1 MPAKRRSYPMAA
13 HFLSAE
19 GMINWIS
26 DKERR
31 MDFNLYF
38 KSRQGEIINLLK
50 ELVQRESPT
59 SDKKAVDACSAYLAE
74 HFRKTGCRV
83 TRIPQK
89 TVGDFHLIEYP
100 AKPDRDLDGEILIL
114 THADTVW
121 PVGRIAK
128 MPFYISGEK
137 IFGPGVLDMK
147 AGLALAAL
155 ALRTLNALNIRPSKK
170 ITIFVNSAEETG
182 CDEARDL
189 IVKQAKRA
197 DKVLCLEPAL
207 PGGALKVQRKGRLC
221 VRLEASGRSA
231 HGGSPDKGV
240 NAIEELLLQLRK
252 VARLKSKEISV
263 NLGLIGGGEKANVVP
278 DKAWAVCDIRFWD
291 SAQKAKVLAALRK
304 LEPQTRGAKV
314 RFVVESLTPPMEK
327 TKASARLFQDA
338 KDIAAGLGL
347 ALESGKTGG
356 GSDASIA
363 AGLGIPTL
371 DGLGPDGDGIH
382 ADHEHVLLPSL
393 VQRAALLVALL
404 QRL

>member
-1 MPAKRRSYPMAA
+1 
-13 HFLSAE
+13 
-19 GMINWIS
+19 
-26 DKERR
+26 
-31 MDFNLYF
+31 MDFNHYF
-38 KSRQGEIINLLK
+38 KSRQGEIVNLLK

-59 SDKKAVDACSAYLAE
+59 SDKTAVDACSAFLAD

-89 TVGDFHLIEYP
+89 TVGDFHLVEYP
-100 AKPDRDLDGEILIL
+100 GKADRDLDGEILVL
-114 THADTVW
+114 VHADTVW
-121 PVGRIAK
+121 PVGRIVR

-155 ALRTLNALNIRPSKK
+155 ALRTLNSLNIRPAKK
-170 ITIFVNSAEETG
+170 ITVFVNSAEETG
-182 CDEARDL
+182 CDEAHEL
-189 IVKQAKRA
+189 IVKHAKRA

-221 VRLEASGRSA
+221 VRLEATGRSA
-231 HGGSPDKGV
+231 HGGSPEKGV
-240 NAIEELLLQLRK
+240 NAIEELLHQIRK
-252 VARLKSKEISV
+252 VETLKSKEISV

-278 DKAWAVCDIRFWD
+278 EKAWAVCDIRFWD
-291 SAQKAKVLAALRK
+291 SAQKSKILAALRN
-304 LEPQTRGAKV
+304 LEPQARGAKF

-338 KDIAAGLGL
+338 KVIAADLGL
-347 ALESGKTGG
+347 ALEGGKTGG

-363 AGLGIPTL
+363 AGLGVPTL
-371 DGLGPDGDGIH
+371 DGLGPDGDGLH

-393 VQRAALLVALL
+393 LQRAALLVELL
-404 QRL
+404 RRL

>member
-1 MPAKRRSYPMAA
+1 
-13 HFLSAE
+13 
-19 GMINWIS
+19 
-26 DKERR
+26 
-31 MDFNLYF
+31 MDFNSYF
-38 KSRQGEIINLLK
+38 KSRQGEIVNLLK

-59 SDKKAVDACSAYLAE
+59 SDKKAVDACSDYLVD

-83 TRIPQK
+83 IRIPQK
-89 TVGDFHLIEYP
+89 TVGDFHCIEYP
-100 AKPDRDLDGEILIL
+100 AKADRNLDGEILVL
-114 THADTVW
+114 VHADTVW
-121 PVGRIAK
+121 PVGQIAK

-155 ALRTLNALNIRPSKK
+155 ALRTLNALNLHPTKR
-170 ITIFVNSAEETG
+170 ITVFVNSAEETG
-182 CDEARDL
+182 CDEAHDL
-189 IVKQAKRA
+189 IRKHAKRA

-221 VRLEASGRSA
+221 VRLEATGRSA

-252 VARLKSKEISV
+252 VEALKSKDISV

-278 DKAWAVCDIRFWD
+278 DKAWAVCDIRFWN
-291 SAQKAKVLAALRK
+291 AVQKAKVLTALRK
-304 LEPQTRGAKV
+304 LEAQTRGAKF

-327 TKASARLFQDA
+327 TKASARLFEDA

-347 ALESGKTGG
+347 ALEGGSTGG

-363 AGLGIPTL
+363 AGLGVPTL
-371 DGLGPDGDGIH
+371 DGLGPDGDGLH
-382 ADHEHVLLPSL
+382 AEHEHVLLPSL
-393 VQRAALLVALL
+393 LQRAALLVTLFRHL
-404 QRL
+404 